1 MVKDLGKCLLPSPV
15 AAHRGEAA
23 LQFVGAADKVLVDD
37 RISSLAGGTD
47 TQATPAFELAG
58 PRNRIFFDPRTVG
71 CGIVTCGGLCPGLN
85 NVIRGIVLE
94 LARGYGVK
102 RILGFRYGYEGL
114 ISRFGHPMLPLT
126 PESVARIH
134 HEGGTLLGSSRGS
147 LRATSVR

>member
-1 MVKDLGKCLLPSPV
+1 MADGVAIAGPVGLPGAITLEDVSVRDLGKCLLPSPV
-15 AAHRGEAA
+15 AAHLGENA

-37 RISSLAGGTD
+37 RTSRLEGESNIGAL
-47 TQATPAFELAG
+47 PAFELAG
-58 PRNRIFFDPRTVG
+58 PRNRIFFDPRTVS

-114 ISRFGHPMLPLT
+114 ISRYGHQ
-126 PESVARIH
+126 R
-134 HEGGTLLGSSRGS
+134 SR
-147 LRATSVR
+147 